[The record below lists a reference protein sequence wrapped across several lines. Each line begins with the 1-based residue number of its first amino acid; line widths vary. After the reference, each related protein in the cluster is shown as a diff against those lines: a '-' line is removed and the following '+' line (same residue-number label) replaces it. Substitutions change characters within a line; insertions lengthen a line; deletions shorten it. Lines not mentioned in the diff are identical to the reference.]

1 MSLLSIVQDACRQ
14 LSLPV
19 LASVVG
25 NTTDSTAQLFLRL
38 ADEEVRSLANR
49 HNWQAITKENTF
61 TTTAQAVQV
70 TASAIPTDFDRM
82 VNESIFNRTTRE
94 RVWGPLSNEEWQYTQ
109 ANLITLVDPSYRIRG
124 NTILITPTPAT
135 GQTIAYE
142 YISKN
147 VLRDNTG
154 AEVVGGYA
162 ADTNTSALDERLH
175 SLGLVWRYRQ
185 AKGFVFDADQ
195 LEYERRVVDAIMRDG
210 TRPRLSGDP
219 ISRQR
224 VPRAPQT
231 PDTLVF

>member
-38 ADEEVRSLANR
+38 ADEEVRSMASR

-61 TTTAQAVQV
+61 TTTATTVQV

-82 VNESIFNRTTRE
+82 VNESIFNRTSRE

-109 ANLITLVDPSYRIRG
+109 ANLVTLVDPSYRIRG

-135 GQTIAYE
+135 GETIAYE

-147 VLRDNTG
+147 VVRDDTG
-154 AEVVGGYA
+154 AEVSGGFA
-162 ADTNTSALDERLH
+162 ADTNTSALDERIH
-175 SLGLVWRYRQ
+175 SIGLVWRYRQ
-185 AKGFVFDADQ
+185 AKGFAFDADQ
-195 LEYERRVVDAIMRDG
+195 LEYERRVVEAIMRDG
-210 TRPRLSGDP
+210 TRPRLSADP
-219 ISRQR
+219 VSRVR